1 MRILGIDPGLATVG
15 FGLIEYIEGEAG
27 EVHFGHI
34 STPSTQP
41 MPERL
46 RCIYREVK
54 KLVSRFA
61 PDIVVVEE
69 IFFSK
74 NRKTAIQVAQ
84 ARGVA
89 ILAMADRG
97 VALFEYTPM
106 QIKQAVVGYG
116 NASKRQVQQMVKALL
131 KLKTVP
137 TPNHAADAL
146 AAAICHAQSLGPIRS
161 LEASQSAGRSAPQST
176 QTDFR
181 TSKTGEK
188 RT

>member
-1 MRILGIDPGLATVG
+1 MRILGIDPGLATIG
-15 FGLIEYIEGEAG
+15 FGLIAYIEGEVAD
-27 EVHFGHI
+27 VHYGHI
-34 STPSTQP
+34 TTPSTQA

-46 RCIYREVK
+46 QCIYREVK
-54 KLVSRFA
+54 KLVSRLA
-61 PDIVVVEE
+61 PDVVVIEDL
-69 IFFSK
+69 FFSK

-89 ILAMADRG
+89 LLATAERE

-131 KLKTVP
+131 NLKTVP

-146 AAAICHAQSLGPIRS
+146 AAAICHAHSLRCIHDK
-161 LEASQSAGRSAPQST
+161 ETARSAQSH
-176 QTDFR
+176 FR
-181 TSKTGEK
+181 TRKTREV